1 MAELP
6 HSVRRFRSP
15 PPHLGNELQSWFDNL
30 VAILRRNYRSIRTVT
45 VDTDFLYDDSVLVCD
60 STAANITAALPPAAF
75 VTGQMF
81 TIVKTVAVNSVI
93 LDGFGSETINGAATR
108 TLTSQWESVLVIS
121 DGTQW
126 LVLVP
131 S

>member
-1 MAELP
+1 
-6 HSVRRFRSP
+6 
-15 PPHLGNELQSWFDNL
+15 
-30 VAILRRNYRSIRTVT
+30 
-45 VDTDFLYDDSVLVCD
+45 
-60 STAANITAALPPAAF
+60 LPPAAI